1 MKIFQKNNIKF
12 SFKLSVEGV
21 NIKQNEIF
29 ICSEILIYHSKLTF
43 QLNKYPLISDVSEH
57 LSTLACC
64 TWEFYPCLQL
74 RLQAHKKG
82 PVLCFSHSFS
92 GLGLPCSLCFNSTH
106 WRLFSVPELIYTK
119 WISCL
124 SQAFWINIIAKVL
137 PSVCLLQM
145 QIPALCPEFALS
157 FCTAISHLLLR
168 YLLLAATDRD
178 NIVSLRL
185 WEWCYDNK
193 LTDGNS
199 FLGKF

>member
-124 SQAFWINIIAKVL
+124 SQAFWINIIAKF
-137 PSVCLLQM
+137 CLLFVYSRCRSLLYAQSL
-145 QIPALCPEFALS
+145 PCLFAQQLVI
-157 FCTAISHLLLR
+157 C
-168 YLLLAATDRD
+168 YLDT
-178 NIVSLRL
+178 
-185 WEWCYDNK
+185 YY
-193 LTDGNS
+193 
-199 FLGKF
+199 